1 MVPWQTEQTLLTA
14 FSFIAFCL
22 VSVPLY
28 WHLEAW
34 NVGCVL
40 YIGWVGSYTLIQFI
54 NCVVWRDNAINW
66 APVWCDIVIRIMFVT
81 PHAILAAS
89 LVINRRLYKIASTSS
104 VSTSRAE
111 RRRAILIDLAIGMGI
126 PIATMI
132 IMWFIQG
139 HRFNIYEGI
148 GPLAPIPNTYFQMFV
163 TNGLCI
169 IIGLVSSGFCIG
181 TLRAFLKRRRQFSE
195 LLKSN
200 NNLTFN
206 RYLRLMALAGIELL
220 ATIPLSVWLL
230 VRDTQQPIYV
240 WRGLG
245 DMHSGYS
252 RIEQYPTIEWMLIPG
267 AQESL
272 TLQPWL
278 TVSCAFV
285 FFVFFG
291 LAEEARTHYRLAFT
305 SVAKR
310 LGLSTGAGSMGS
322 SSGWGPSKG
331 SKLGATIPSFVQRSF
346 PTGSGGMASR
356 HRRDSLD
363 SFSDKLSTDISIG
376 DLEGFEKGPYS
387 PTDSAASAFAPTP
400 TDGNE
405 DRKPPHVVRP
415 DSGVVVGIEIVTDRR
430 SVDVPKSVR
439 DDSHMV

>member
-1 MVPWQTEQTLLTA
+1 
-14 FSFIAFCL
+14 
-22 VSVPLY
+22 
-28 WHLEAW
+28 
-34 NVGCVL
+34 
-40 YIGWVGSYTLIQFI
+40 
-54 NCVVWRDNAINW
+54 
-66 APVWCDIVIRIMFVT
+66 
-81 PHAILAAS
+81 
-89 LVINRRLYKIASTSS
+89 
-104 VSTSRAE
+104 
-111 RRRAILIDLAIGMGI
+111 
-126 PIATMI
+126 
-132 IMWFIQG
+132 MWFIQG

-169 IIGLVSSGFCIG
+169 IIGLVSSGFCSTCHLSNTSAEICADHFLPVG
-181 TLRAFLKRRRQFSE
+181 TLRAFMKRRRQFSE

-206 RYLRLMALAGIELL
+206 RYLRLMALAAIELL
-220 ATIPLSVWLL
+220 ATIPLSIWLL

-278 TVSCAFV
+278 TISCAFV

-310 LGLSTGAGSMGS
+310 LGLSTGGSMGS

-346 PTGSGGMASR
+346 PSAGSGLASGG
-356 HRRDSLD
+356 RRRSLD
-363 SFSDKLSTDISIG
+363 SFSDRLSTDISLGG
-376 DLEGFEKGPYS
+376 DFEKGPYS
-387 PTDSAASAFAPTP
+387 PTDSAVSAFAPTP
-400 TDGNE
+400 TDGNDE
-405 DRKPPHVVRP
+405 RKSLPHVVRP
-415 DSGVVVGIEIVTDRR
+415 DSGVVVGIEVITDRR

-439 DDSHMV
+439 DDSHMVYPPLSLATLFPSIRLRYTFTLFTAPIHKNDIKLSLVSQVHRDHVVISYTCCFHPLPFICCLLAFAEPLSHNCIFSSSWRTSIPLLALVA

>member
-1 MVPWQTEQTLLTA
+1 MVSWQTEQTLLTA

-22 VSVPLY
+22 VSIPLY

-34 NVGCVL
+34 NVGCIL
-40 YIGWVGSYTLIQFI
+40 YIAWVGSYNLIQFI
-54 NCVVWRDNAINW
+54 DCVVWRDNAINW
-66 APVWCDIVIRIMFVT
+66 APVWCDIVIRILFVT

-104 VSTSRAE
+104 VSISRAE
-111 RRRAILIDLAIGMGI
+111 RRRAIMVDLAIGLGI

-132 IMWFIQG
+132 VMWFIQG
-139 HRFNIYEGI
+139 HRFNIYQGV

-163 TNGLCI
+163 TNGVCI
-169 IIGLVSSGFCIG
+169 IIGLISAGFCIG
-181 TLRAFLKRRRQFSE
+181 TLRAFMKRRRQFSD
-195 LLKSN
+195 LLASN
-200 NNLTFN
+200 SNLTFN

-230 VRDTQQPIYV
+230 VRDTQQDIYV
-240 WRGLG
+240 WKGLG

-252 RIEQYPTIEWMLIPG
+252 RIEQYPTIEWMLDPT
-267 AQESL
+267 ARQSL

-278 TVSCAFV
+278 TISCACV

-310 LGLSTGAGSMGS
+310 LGLSTAGGASSGGS
-322 SSGWGPSKG
+322 SWSPSKG
-331 SKLGATIPSFVQRSF
+331 SKTGASIPSFVQRSA
-346 PTGSGGMASR
+346 PTARRGSF
-356 HRRDSLD
+356 L
-363 SFSDKLSTDISIG
+363 SDISDRLSTDISLG
-376 DLEGFEKGPYS
+376 GLDAFDEKHAPYS
-387 PTDSAASAFAPTP
+387 PTESTASASSDFVVRTP
-400 TDGNE
+400 ADGNE
-405 DRKPPHVVRP
+405 DRHAHIARP
-415 DSGVVVGIEIVTDRR
+415 DSGVVVEVEVISDRR